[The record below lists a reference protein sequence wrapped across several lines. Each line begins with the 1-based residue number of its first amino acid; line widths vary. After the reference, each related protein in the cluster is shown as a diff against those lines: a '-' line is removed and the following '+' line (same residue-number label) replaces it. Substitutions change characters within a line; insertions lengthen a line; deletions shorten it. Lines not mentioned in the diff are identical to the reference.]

1 MNEESN
7 KQLET
12 EACPGFILGGAV
24 LVGTNLLSKISTKAL
39 KKQHI

>member
-12 EACPGFILGGAV
+12 EACQGFILGG
-24 LVGTNLLSKISTKAL
+24 GSPIWDEF
-39 KKQHI
+39 IE